1 MLDSLKEDRVYTLI
15 RILGKPS
22 AKRVY
27 EATPYSEHKE
37 EYNWPVIVK
46 SQNRGN
52 RGQNVR
58 ASILYNTEYE
68 KPIVEVLERGTQEA
82 YFLSFSQL
90 RRYVIL

>member
-37 EYNWPVIVK
+37 EYNWTVIVK
-46 SQNRGN
+46 SQN